1 MYLSGQSSGLLFR
14 PAIGGLVGGIGEG
27 GGGPNVEEGLD
38 AFGVLGGL
46 GRRVSR
52 EWWFREVQV
61 STILSGSEVNR
72 GLENGWLEA
81 VRCFTDLS

>member
-1 MYLSGQSSGLLFR
+1 MLRYIITLKRGRGRIVPFWTLFWAPAR
-14 PAIGGLVGGIGEG
+14 P
-27 GGGPNVEEGLD
+27 PNVEEGLD